1 MLNELKIEIIEDFI
15 RQKINFQAGT
25 IISIMLRKMDYI
37 TLNVETSNFAVSA
50 EEIVSNKE
58 NNLMNLKLSSI
69 KDLLELMTKDE

>member
-1 MLNELKIEIIEDFI
+1 VLNELKIEIIEDFI